1 MVSSIRNIELAMGDG
16 IKQAMPS
23 EASNLIVARRS
34 IVASKSIR
42 AGQKFSDSNLTT
54 KRPGS
59 GISPMRW
66 IELLKKTANR
76 SYEEDELIDDA

>member
-1 MVSSIRNIELAMGDG
+1 MVRSIRNIELAMGDG

-23 EASNLIVARRS
+23 ETSNLIVARRS
-34 IVASKSIR
+34 IVASKSIK
-42 AGQKFSDSNLTT
+42 AGEKFSDSNLTT

-66 IELLKKTANR
+66 NELLEKTANR
-76 SYEEDELIDDA
+76 SYEADELIDET

>member
-1 MVSSIRNIELAMGDG
+1 MGNG

-23 EASNLIVARRS
+23 EIPNLEVARRS
-34 IVASKSIR
+34 IVASKSINDGER
-42 AGQKFSDSNLTT
+42 FSLSNLTT

-66 IELLKKTANR
+66 NELLEKTANR
-76 SYEEDELIDDA
+76 SYEADDLIDET